1 MANDG
6 ALESS
11 QQREFDLGL
20 LAGGRHNYKNNN
32 LVQGKQTVSP
42 KYPCDDSKKAGENGA
57 PFFPSNFPALAQ
69 KRWLQT
75 NNNNSGR
82 RASSPKLVVRR
93 ARKAKKREGR
103 HLLDG
108 DSVSS
113 IGEIGRLG
121 KMGTSCHHY
130 RPFSMPLANED
141 RGKLTA
147 LLNTFSVSC
156 TLSVVG

>member
-93 ARKAKKREGR
+93 ARKAKKERGDISSMGIPRVQLAKLAELAKWGR
-103 HLLDG
+103 LATITDLSECHLRTRTDENWLHYWIHLL
-108 DSVSS
+108 
-113 IGEIGRLG
+113 
-121 KMGTSCHHY
+121 CH
-130 RPFSMPLANED
+130 
-141 RGKLTA
+141 
-147 LLNTFSVSC
+147 V
-156 TLSVVG
+156 LSL